1 MAVSSTRAETLPRRR
16 VAFVVQRYGAEI
28 DGGSETLCRAVAER
42 MSATADVEVLTT
54 TAVDYLSWKNEL
66 PPGESMQHGVC
77 VRRFPVASRRWVRSF
92 GRLSERLYRT
102 AHTLEDE
109 IAWMIR
115 QGPRTPELLAHLKE
129 SQHRFDA
136 FVFFTYLYYPTYFGL
151 PLVAANSVLVP
162 TLHDEPPARFD
173 IFRGLFAAART
184 FVWNTPEERAL
195 ARDLFGIEDEGE
207 IAGVGIEIASP
218 SRDGGFR
225 GRYGLGEFVLYVGRV
240 DVWKGI
246 PELLEFFSRYRAEKA
261 PDLTLVLV
269 GKIHMQLPTLSGG
282 KALGHLAEGEKL
294 EAFAEAVATIQP
306 SPFESLSLVMLESW
320 KLGTP
325 VVANARSPVV
335 AGQCARSGGGLTYSS
350 YEDFAAALER
360 VRGDDGRRLGEQGR
374 RFVDAEC
381 SWERILGIYRRA
393 VERASGGRR

>member
-1 MAVSSTRAETLPRRR
+1 MAVSSTRAETAPRRR
-16 VAFVVQRYGAEI
+16 VAFVVQRYGEEI

-42 MSATADVEVLTT
+42 MSATADVEILTT

-66 PPGESMQHGVC
+66 PAGESMQHGVR

-115 QGPRTPELLAHLKE
+115 QGPRTPELLAYLKE
-129 SQHRFDA
+129 NQPRFDA

-173 IFRGLFAAART
+173 IFRGLFSAART
-184 FVWNTPEERAL
+184 FVWNTSEERAL
-195 ARDLFGIEDEGE
+195 AHDLFGIEDEGE
-207 IAGVGIEIASP
+207 VAGVGIEIASP
-218 SRDGGFR
+218 PRDGGFR
-225 GRYGLGEFVLYVGRV
+225 RRHGLGEFVLYAGRL

-261 PDLTLVLV
+261 PHLTLVLV
-269 GKIHMQLPTLSGG
+269 GKAHMQLRKLSGV
-282 KALGHLAEGEKL
+282 KALGYLPEGEKL
-294 EAFAEAVATIQP
+294 EAFAEAVATVQP

-325 VVANARSPVV
+325 VVANARSPAV

-350 YEDFAAALER
+350 YEDFAAALDR
-360 VRGDDGRRLGEQGR
+360 VRADEGRRLGEQGR

-381 SWERILGIYRRA
+381 SWERILGVYRRA
-393 VERASGGRR
+393 VERACGGRR